1 VLQGLCDETSKQ
13 TCEDRVALGI
23 LAQEGKVA
31 TRQLNGRFVGR
42 LVVAVHDQFHNL
54 GSEGLDEFGQA
65 GRDLG
70 KEN

>member
-1 VLQGLCDETSKQ
+1 
-13 TCEDRVALGI
+13 VALGI